1 VLCEAKPNV
10 LKKLKSA
17 GLIGQIGKENI
28 LAHINQIN
36 HYKEDIK

>member
-1 VLCEAKPNV
+1 V

-17 GLIGQIGKENI
+17 GLIGQIGKGNI

-36 HYKEDIK
+36 HHEEAIK